1 MRAKQ
6 TWPHPFL
13 HPRETD
19 LTTSVEC
26 FLLTDTLLHVLDSK
40 NFVYWDVTESA
51 AAAALIEKVV
61 KVCGLANPTPET
73 AATPTSLAFSFRTS
87 LPNSHPLNKVE
98 EQDHF
103 SWEMTCWEFLCL
115 QWGMRFCRS
124 WPWEYRALVALTYF
138 ISHTCH
144 PAAQPLA
151 GCLKGSQTARSGRKI
166 LQGPWE
172 AATYW
177 MKSSGLWI
185 LILTSMICD

>member
-1 MRAKQ
+1 MFLAD
-6 TWPHPFL
+6 WHPVTHSRL
-13 HPRETD
+13 QR
-19 LTTSVEC
+19 
-26 FLLTDTLLHVLDSK
+26 LL
-40 NFVYWDVTESA
+40 FTEPA

-61 KVCGLANPTPET
+61 KPWGLTNSTPET
-73 AATPTSLAFSFRTS
+73 AAIPISLAFRFRTS
-87 LPNSHPLNKVE
+87 LPNPHPFSEVE
-98 EQDHF
+98 EQHHF
-103 SWEMTCWEFLCL
+103 SSEMTCWEFLCL

-172 AATYW
+172 AATHW
-177 MKSSGLWI
+177 MRSSGLWI
-185 LILTSMICD
+185 LILTSVICDQSSLSPCSFFDHFFGIICVCLLAKW